1 MVIEERRQIAVTL
14 GKRISDLEEEQ
25 MLLSTLLASQ
35 VEANQDSR
43 QEVTMEEP
51 TRTIEDH
58 GHSQS
63 HEVEEMAEELEHVEI
78 TEAISKAQTS
88 TKVAKQSSFDE
99 ELLKE
104 GGRWYQLPQVLVDN
118 ILMFLCDPDA
128 LGYLLIA
135 SKNTF
140 QPTEKVYRFICEQ
153 IYSKQTSKR
162 ICRIERW
169 RSWRNMLIHRPRL
182 RTNGFY
188 TLRTM
193 FTKAYCN
200 DNFWEEKVNTS
211 IEVISLFHAILLFSL
226 LFFTQLKYYRHMR
239 FFENGQ
245 MLYSLDIAD
254 PQDMTR
260 ILEPGQA
267 IPRRLYSGTY
277 TLTRDMVLV
286 EVPLHY
292 CEMRFELQ
300 ITSEDDGFQG
310 NHNGL
315 RLISHT
321 SNVGGA
327 HRLHHAVSYPIPVF
341 ATFRF
346 YRCWHFSAQVP
357 AVATGGGAASTKR

>member
-1 MVIEERRQIAVTL
+1 MASIWEKMVIEERRQIAASL

-25 MLLSTLLASQ
+25 MLLNTLLASQ
-35 VEANQDSR
+35 AEADIDP
-43 QEVTMEEP
+43 VPATMKQP
-51 TRTIEDH
+51 VMIIEDH

-63 HEVEEMAEELEHVEI
+63 HEAVEMAEEFDHVDFL
-78 TEAISKAQTS
+78 EAISETEF
-88 TKVAKQSSFDE
+88 KVEKINAFDQK
-99 ELLKE
+99 LLKE
-104 GGRWYQLPQVLVDN
+104 GGRWYQLPQVLVDQ

-128 LGYLLIA
+128 LGYLHIA
-135 SKNTF
+135 SKSTF
-140 QPTEKVYRFICEQ
+140 QPSDKVYRFICEQ
-153 IYSKQTSKR
+153 IYPKQTSKR

-200 DNFWEEKVNTS
+200 DAFWEEKVHTS
-211 IEVISLFHAILLFSL
+211 IE
-226 LFFTQLKYYRHMR
+226 LKYYRHMR

-254 PQDMTR
+254 PHDMVR
-260 ILEPGQA
+260 LLEPGQP
-267 IPRRLYSGTY
+267 IPRRLYAGTY
-277 TLTRDMVLV
+277 TLTRDIVTV

-292 CEMRFELQ
+292 CDMRFELQ
-300 ITSEDDGFQG
+300 ITSEDDGFRG

-346 YRCWHFSAQVP
+346 YRCWHFMPHVP
-357 AVATGGGAASTKR
+357 VATNGGKSGAGGGSVSKR